1 MRPDLYVKVL
11 LTIIAGCLVA
21 LTFRSGALMSTV
33 RAAASTT
40 CTGDM
45 RATSAGAMQASLG
58 ASYAIRVTC
67 N

>member
-1 MRPDLYVKVL
+1 MRPDLYVKVV

-21 LTFRSGALMSTV
+21 LTFRGATLMAPV
-33 RAAASTT
+33 RAVALTT

-58 ASYAIRVTC
+58 ASYKIQVTC